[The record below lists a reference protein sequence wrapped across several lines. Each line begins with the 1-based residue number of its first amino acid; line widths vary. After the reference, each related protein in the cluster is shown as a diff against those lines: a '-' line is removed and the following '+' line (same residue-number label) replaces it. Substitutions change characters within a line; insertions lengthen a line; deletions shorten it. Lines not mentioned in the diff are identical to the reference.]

1 MYFEKKGKKRFFAI
15 QKTLSSEGMV
25 KKEGKRKKIVNLCQ
39 HC

>member
-15 QKTLSSEGMV
+15 QKTLSSERDG
-25 KKEGKRKKIVNLCQ
+25 KKRVREKIVNLCQ